1 MSSCPRYPLVTHHRR
16 LSVSLLLLLVAAAT
30 TESVSQ
36 IRPDRAGAQLR
47 AAVAAGSETELQR
60 VEGSFPGTEEAAL
73 AHLLRGYQRLQAKDY
88 GAAVTLLADPQIARH
103 SLLDDYAVF
112 YRAQALV
119 GAGRSEEAESEYIRL
134 AQNHPAALLAREA
147 RRKAAE
153 SAMARGGFQ
162 AAISFLSPLV
172 AEDDGTALSLKAD
185 ALGKLGRADEAVATL
200 RRLHF
205 YAPQASEATEVS
217 QRLSALGSSTAP
229 ATALEQR
236 ARADR
241 LYDAGLFVLAAQS
254 YDLLARQFPSAATN
268 EVWLRAG
275 ISNYRINSAG
285 AAIDALS
292 RVRAR
297 TPKEQS
303 EALYYMAS
311 SQIALHRVDAALQ
324 TLADLRRA
332 APDSQRVAD
341 LLYDLGHSAD
351 RADQTSQAA
360 SYYEQ
365 LVKQFPRDDRADDA
379 HFWLAWR
386 LHQAKD
392 YSQSAQRLLE
402 HLADYGEQT
411 DNRGK
416 AAFWAAVDAERAGE
430 KSRALTLYRALLK
443 RYSAGWYGLNS
454 ERRIAQLER
463 AGVKGQL
470 PEPGSALDRAITA
483 LQDITISPETLNSAE
498 MTRVNKAEQLMRL
511 ALLQPA
517 MDELQALR
525 EAAPNSPLLCLRIAQ
540 VFRARN
546 ESAAAINTLRR
557 AYPDYGQT
565 LPEEM
570 TREVWEVFYPLNWWS
585 TIQQEARR
593 HKIDPY
599 LIAGIIRQE
608 TIFNPQARSR
618 ANALGLMQLLPSTG
632 QLVAR
637 KYSLGG
643 GRITAAD
650 LFNPILNIQLGTAY
664 LSDLIEDFGRFDYA
678 AAAYNGGPTRTA
690 RWLREL
696 PTAEIEEW
704 VDSIPLSETRN
715 YVQGVHRNARQYQRL
730 YDEQGRFR
738 SIVPER

>member
-1 MSSCPRYPLVTHHRR
+1 MSCCPCFRLETHHRR

-36 IRPDRAGAQLR
+36 IRPDRAVAQLR
-47 AAVAAGSETELQR
+47 TAVAASSETELQR
-60 VEGSFPGTEEAAL
+60 VENSFPGTEEAAL
-73 AHLLRGYQRLQAKDY
+73 ARLLRGYQRLQAKDY
-88 GAAVTLLADPQIARH
+88 GTAASLLADPLIARH
-103 SLLDDYAVF
+103 SLLDDYALF

-119 GAGRSEEAESEYIRL
+119 GAGRSEEAESEYLRL
-134 AQNHPAALLAREA
+134 AQTHPSVLLARQA

-153 SAMARGGFQ
+153 SAVGRGAFQ
-162 AAISFLSPLV
+162 VAINLLSPLV
-172 AEDDGTALSLKAD
+172 AEDDGNALSLKAD
-185 ALGKLGRADEAVATL
+185 ALGKLGRTDEAVSTL
-200 RRLHF
+200 RRLYF
-205 YAPQASEATEVS
+205 SAPQSPEATAVE

-236 ARADR
+236 ARGDR

-275 ISNYRINSAG
+275 ISNYRISSAG
-285 AAIDALS
+285 AAIDALA

-303 EALYYMAS
+303 EALYYTAS
-311 SQIALHRVDAALQ
+311 SQIALRRVDAALQ

-341 LLYDLGHSAD
+341 LIYDLGRSAD
-351 RADQTSQAA
+351 RAEQTSQAA

-365 LVKQFPRDDRADDA
+365 LVKQFPRDERADDA
-379 HFWLAWR
+379 HFWLGWR
-386 LHQAKD
+386 AHQAKD
-392 YSQSAQRLLE
+392 YSQSSQRLLE
-402 HLADYGEQT
+402 HLADYGLQT

-416 AAFWAAVDAERAGE
+416 AAFWAAVDAERAGA
-430 KSRALTLYRALLK
+430 KSQALTLYRALLK
-443 RYSAGWYGLNS
+443 RYSACRYGLNA

-463 AGVKGQL
+463 SGVKGQS
-470 PEPGSALDRAITA
+470 PEPGSALDRAIKA
-483 LQDITISPETLNSAE
+483 LQAITISPETLNSAE
-498 MTRVNKAEQLMRL
+498 LVRVHKAEQLMQL
-511 ALLQPA
+511 ALWQPA

-525 EAAPNSPLLCLRIAQ
+525 EAAPNSPLLCLRIAE
-540 VFRARN
+540 VLRGRTV
-546 ESAAAINTLRR
+546 SAAAINTLRR
-557 AYPDYGQT
+557 AYPDYSQT

-570 TREVWEVFYPLNWWS
+570 NRELWEVFYPLNWWP
-585 TIQQEARR
+585 TIQQESRR
-593 HKIDPY
+593 HNIDPY
-599 LIAGIIRQE
+599 LVAGIIRQE

-643 GRITAAD
+643 GRITSAD

-664 LSDLIEDFGRFDYA
+664 LSDLIAEFGRFDYA

-715 YVQGVHRNARQYQRL
+715 YVQGVRRNARQYQRL

>member
-1 MSSCPRYPLVTHHRR
+1 MSCCPWYPPVTRHGR
-16 LSVSLLLLLVAAAT
+16 LSVSLLLLLVATVT

-36 IRPDRAGAQLR
+36 VRSDRAGALR
-47 AAVAAGSETELQR
+47 TAVAAGSETELQR
-60 VEGSFPGTEEAAL
+60 VEASFPGTEEAAL

-88 GAAVTLLADPQIARH
+88 GNAASLLADPQIARR
-103 SLLDDYAVF
+103 SLLDDYAIF
-112 YRAQALV
+112 YRAQALL
-119 GAGRSEEAESEYIRL
+119 GASRSEEAESEYMRL
-134 AQNHPAALLAREA
+134 AQTHPSSLLARQA

-153 SAMARGGFQ
+153 SAITRGAFEV
-162 AAISFLSPLV
+162 AIRLLSPLV

-185 ALGKLGRADEAVATL
+185 ALEKLGRTGDAIATL

-205 YAPQASEATEVS
+205 YAPQSSEATEVA
-217 QRLSALGSSTAP
+217 QRLTALGSSTAP
-229 ATALEQR
+229 ATALEER
-236 ARADR
+236 ARADK

-275 ISNYRINSAG
+275 ISNYKISSAG
-285 AAIDALS
+285 AAIDALA

-303 EALYYMAS
+303 EALYYTAS
-311 SQIALHRVDAALQ
+311 SQIALRRVDAALQ
-324 TLADLRRA
+324 TLADLRRT

-341 LLYDLGHSAD
+341 LLYDLARSAD

-365 LVKQFPRDDRADDA
+365 LIKQFPRDDRADDA

-392 YSQSAQRLLE
+392 YAQSSQRLLE
-402 HLADYGEQT
+402 HLASYGEQT

-416 AAFWAAVDAERAGE
+416 AAFWAAVDAERSGA

-443 RYSAGWYGLNS
+443 RYNAGWYGLNA

-463 AGVKGQL
+463 SGVKAQL
-470 PEPGSALDRAITA
+470 PEPGSVLERAIAA
-483 LQDITISPETLNSAE
+483 LQDITITHETLNSAGVIG
-498 MTRVNKAEQLMRL
+498 VNKAEQLMRV

-525 EAAPNSPLLCLRIAQ
+525 ETAPNSPLLCLRVAQ

-546 ESAAAINTLRR
+546 EGAAAINTLRR

-585 TIQQEARR
+585 TIQQESRR
-593 HKIDPY
+593 HNLDPY
-599 LIAGIIRQE
+599 LVAGIIRQE

-643 GRITAAD
+643 GRITSAD

-664 LSDLIEDFGRFDYA
+664 LSDLIADFGRFDYA
-678 AAAYNGGPTRTA
+678 AVAYNGGPTRTA

-704 VDSIPLSETRN
+704 VDSIPISETRN